1 MIFNKGT
8 KYISDELIVLCTNNS
23 INQEI
28 FEGTVVGGEYL
39 SKPLGYHSDCW
50 MSFLFIEH
58 KEDSDMFPI
67 F

>member
-28 FEGTVVGGEYL
+28 FEGTVVGGEDL
-39 SKPLGYHSDCW
+39 SNPLGYHSDGW
-50 MSFLFIEH
+50 ISSVFIEH
-58 KEDSDMFPI
+58 KEESDMFPI